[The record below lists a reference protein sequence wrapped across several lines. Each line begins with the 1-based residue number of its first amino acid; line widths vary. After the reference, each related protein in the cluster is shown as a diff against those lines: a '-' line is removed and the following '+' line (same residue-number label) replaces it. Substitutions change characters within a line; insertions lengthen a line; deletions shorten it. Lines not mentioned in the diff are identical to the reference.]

1 MPILFEFGSV
11 PTPRPTRARGSV
23 FLLCLFVALAMF
35 LAASSFAM
43 AALNRVEIS
52 RDDNAGLQADL
63 MAESAASYAMRQLL
77 LNQNWKGVGA
87 PGVQVPGVGSFEV
100 QLLGAGANGGTV
112 ARMTGRGGGSMVVLE
127 GEIDLDDGGP
137 SDIVRACGLITYGGS
152 VDTNN
157 LKVTKG
163 GALLVDDDDKVMDY
177 DPATQKWQPALLNQ
191 ITLTA
196 NNVDVAG
203 TLYTYGSPL
212 KAVKAGARATMTDAI
227 RTPALNLDSFL
238 VPNPKTTIMTATT
251 LKNINT
257 TKTVVLKV
265 PVGKH
270 INITN
275 CQFKGGLVVYS
286 EGKYTARSAPR
297 NTIEW
302 DKSTFGSATATGV
315 MADIG
320 ILAPAAHV
328 THSHTQTS
336 GHGLF
341 YVKSADH
348 LNAITITGGAIMVLG
363 SIAQMNNVNIA
374 YDPTIW
380 NSQLLSL
387 FNFGPSS
394 SRVLGLHE
402 YYAQK

>member
-1 MPILFEFGSV
+1 MPILFPFGSV
-11 PTPRPTRARGSV
+11 PAARPTRARGSV

-52 RDDNAGLQADL
+52 RDDNASLQADFL
-63 MAESAASYAMRQLL
+63 AESAAAYAMRQLML
-77 LNQNWKGVGA
+77 DEDWQGVGP
-87 PGVQVPGVGSFEV
+87 PGVQMPGAGSFEV
-100 QLLGAGANGGTV
+100 QLLGSGDNGGVV

-127 GEIDLDDGGP
+127 GEIEVDDGGP

-157 LKVTKG
+157 LKITGG
-163 GALLVDDDDKVMDY
+163 GALLVDDDNKVLDY
-177 DPATQKWQPALLNQ
+177 DPATENWEQALLNP
-191 ITLTA
+191 ITLKA

-203 TLYTYGSPL
+203 TLYTYGSPMP
-212 KAVKAGARATMTDAI
+212 AVKAGARATLTDAV
-227 RTPALNLDSFL
+227 RTPAINLDSFL
-238 VPNPKTTIMTATT
+238 VPNAKTTIMTKTT

-265 PVGKH
+265 PAGKH
-270 INITN
+270 ISITN

-286 EGKYTARSAPR
+286 EGSYTARAAAR

-341 YVKSADH
+341 YLKSADH
-348 LNAITITGGAIMVLG
+348 FNAIKITGGAVLMLDA
-363 SIAQMNNVNIA
+363 IAQMNNVDIA

-380 NSQLLSL
+380 NDQLLSL
-387 FNFGPSS
+387 FDFGASGS
-394 SRVLGLHE
+394 HLLSLHE
-402 YYAQK
+402 YYPQN